1 MARPLLFE
9 TPQDLKDAIKAFFD
23 NLKRPPTVEGLAL
36 ALNTSRQT
44 LLNYSDRPDF
54 ADIIEDAKLQIAD
67 SVMGRAMA
75 GEINPTIA
83 IWISKNHYGY
93 SDDQNLNLGGQK
105 DNPVEANLTVT
116 FVSPK

>member
-9 TPQDLKDAIKAFFD
+9 TPEDLQKAIDKFFDDLKK
-23 NLKRPPTVEGLAL
+23 PPTVEGLAL
-36 ALNTSRQT
+36 ALKTSRQT
-44 LLNYSDRPDF
+44 LLNYEGRDYF
-54 ADIIEDAKLQIAD
+54 ADILEDAKLRIAD

-93 SDDQNLNLGGQK
+93 SDTHVHAGDPGAPLHVITGV
-105 DNPVEANLTVT
+105 PR
-116 FVSPK
+116 SPNDS